1 MLLKGSEQ
9 GSEMEEEGILLAL
22 KGIPL
27 GSIFFFCC
35 IWVTKLAIS
44 LPRDSELDSG

>member
-27 GSIFFFCC
+27 GSIFFLLHMGNEIGNF
-35 IWVTKLAIS
+35 IA
-44 LPRDSELDSG
+44 